1 MTYGVEGG
9 RVTVAADLAW
19 ALDARPTPSRHDAPE
34 CLQAGSEDV
43 LVGVNVTNEQFVT
56 ERAPHLFESIAGFLD
71 RLIEKF
77 AVRPVFFCN
86 EIREDEAF
94 DKAASRLVIARMK
107 HHDRAAILSNEYRSP
122 QTTMELIGRCRLV
135 VGMRYHF
142 CVFAAIQG
150 VPFIALK
157 RSDKVADLCSDMAW
171 AYGAGLDETDAPLL
185 EGMAAELLGDSPRA
199 TSAMAERVELMRERV
214 WRNYAAL
221 DALRE
226 ARGR

>member
-1 MTYGVEGG
+1 MTYGVDAG

-19 ALDARPTPSRHDAPE
+19 ALDACPMPSHQNLPE
-34 CLQAGSEDV
+34 CLRVGSEDV
-43 LVGVNVTNEQFVT
+43 LVGVNVTNEQFVAK
-56 ERAPHLFESIAGFLD
+56 RAPHLFESLAGFLD
-71 RLIEKF
+71 RLVEKF
-77 AVRPVFFCN
+77 AARPVFFCN
-86 EIREDEAF
+86 EIREDESF

-122 QTTMELIGRCRLV
+122 QTTMELIGRCSLV

-157 RSDKVADLCSDMAW
+157 RSDKVDDLCSDLAW
-171 AYGAGLDETDAPLL
+171 TYGAGLDEIDVSLL
-185 EGMAAELLGDSPRA
+185 EGMAAELLGDGPRA
-199 TSAMAERVELMRERV
+199 TNAIAERVELMRQRV